1 VESLTQAEQLA
12 PGMDNLSAGSRIYIQ
27 TTSFLLDQVRLGRLN
42 DQRIVRIYILD
53 KEKDKVLI
61 ARNIQLYTG
70 TDPTQATVD
79 LAQEFAQPDD
89 R

>member
-1 VESLTQAEQLA
+1 
-12 PGMDNLSAGSRIYIQ
+12 MDNLSAGSRIYIQ

-79 LAQEFAQPDD
+79 PAQEFAQPDD